1 MKVLLGDELFLFTLL
16 TRGHQHGARG
26 HQVTYEV
33 HVGHQRA
40 CSKNSVGMISIFTE
54 MNIVDCNNN
63 VMKGK
68 LSKLFISEVHLNRYS
83 KSSPQFQKGW

>member
-40 CSKNSVGMISIFTE
+40 CSKNSVGMISIFT
-54 MNIVDCNNN
+54 
-63 VMKGK
+63 
-68 LSKLFISEVHLNRYS
+68 
-83 KSSPQFQKGW
+83 